1 MQIVNR
7 WIAPWLIG
15 SVIGCASSDGQP
27 PLVQQQARD
36 NDAGAGKVTES
47 LKPHPAVGRKL
58 MIIGMQTDMLVG
70 SVTNDAI
77 FIDRLIAD
85 VGGKDQLRVLV
96 VPAASGIPAWLP
108 GYLGRI
114 LATRGV
120 PASNLEVAHIANVDD
135 DTTPDVDESTWAE
148 GAYLSSEI
156 AKIARANVIWFDGGD
171 QSVCVSLLLDQAGN
185 ASPFQAAVKAK
196 LAANDLIIAGYSAGA
211 AIMSDPMIGGG
222 TSWGA
227 LTLPPDPDPACNTDA
242 ICVTRGLGYIPNKYS
257 VMTDQH
263 FMQRGRFARSVR
275 ALSVTDRKTV
285 WGVDTGTAFYVDLNR
300 EQAEVLGVPG
310 QGSVGVIG
318 RDGAGVNH
326 EQSGPPFIGDQ
337 YTVSV
342 LAVGDTYSL
351 PSKAHPHGEPAH
363 PNGDDYYE
371 PFSQYYSDMPVYM
384 DAFGKDV
391 LHYNIAEYFA
401 DGTPLASGA
410 RVDALALLAQETGD
424 TFGFRLRFTADKFSE
439 VAWNEDSG
447 YSMFNA
453 RLQISTVSAKI
464 NGIGP

>member
-1 MQIVNR
+1 MQMVNR
-7 WIAPWLIG
+7 WFAPWLIG
-15 SVIGCASSDGQP
+15 SAVGCASSDGQP
-27 PLVQQQARD
+27 PLEQKQVPDNATSVAQA
-36 NDAGAGKVTES
+36 TEA
-47 LKPHPAVGRKL
+47 LRPHTAVGRKL
-58 MIIGMQTDMLVG
+58 MIIGTQTDVMVG
-70 SVTNDAI
+70 RVTDDAI
-77 FIDRLIAD
+77 FVDRMIAD
-85 VGGKDQLRVLV
+85 TGGKDQLHVLI

-108 GYLGRI
+108 SYLGRV

-120 PASNLEVAHIANVDD
+120 PATNLDVAHIATVDD
-135 DTTPDVDESTWAE
+135 DTTPDVDESTWAQ
-148 GAYLSSEI
+148 GAYLPSEI
-156 AKIARANVIWFDGGD
+156 QKVARANVVWFAGGD
-171 QSVCVSLLLDQAGN
+171 QSRCVSLLLDTAGN
-185 ASPFQAAVKAK
+185 DSPFQAAVKAK

-242 ICVTRGLGYIPNKYS
+242 ICMTRGLGYIPDRYS
-257 VMTDQH
+257 ALVDQH

-275 ALSVTDRKTV
+275 ALSVANRKTA
-285 WGVDTGTAFYVDLNR
+285 WGVDVYTAFYVDLNR

-310 QGSVGVIG
+310 QGSVGIIG

-326 EQSGPPFIGDQ
+326 EQVGPPFTGDS

-351 PSKAHPHGEPAH
+351 PSKAHPHGEPSH

-401 DGTPLASGA
+401 DGTPPASGA

-424 TFGFRLRFTADKFSE
+424 AFGFRLRFTADKYSE